1 MGLFSSIKKGL
12 SKAWNGVKKTV
23 KKVAEGVKK
32 VAKKVVTA
40 TPWGKKVW
48 ELGSKAWKGIK
59 KGIGKIASK
68 LGPVGTM
75 ALSFVLAPVVG
86 PALGAMWSSF
96 GAGAAAMATSANA
109 FVATLGSVG
118 QGIFASGNFIG
129 GTIGAM
135 GNAISQ
141 GASNVMAGNFSGAVS
156 SFASNMSA
164 AFTGNAGMAAV
175 HAGAAQASAAAASN
189 IAAGESLFAAEGAA
203 GAAQVAELQATV
215 ASNVNSLNSM
225 GAVGQEALG
234 SLSSEQLTNI
244 QMNNPEAIQTAVDSG
259 INLASPVAP
268 VDPITG
274 QAIQQNPMSVN
285 PTTTDDIFRNQALV
299 DSEVS
304 QFGYSSTALN
314 QQSMVHGNTGVANAA
329 TMGGPTA
336 ANTQL
341 LEQATAVAVT
351 DPLSEVAKRGG
362 QVADLLGGSGEQ
374 GGYQPYVPEAIK
386 STGMGNTSRAQGQGS
401 AGFSL
406 LGGVQGL
413 EESVRRSQG
422 LMFS

>member
-12 SKAWNGVKKTV
+12 SKAWKGVKKHV
-23 KKVAEGVKK
+23 KNIAKGVKK
-32 VAKKVVTA
+32 VAKKVITS

-68 LGPVGTM
+68 LGPVGMM

-109 FVATLGSVG
+109 LVSTLGAVG
-118 QGIFASGNFIG
+118 QGIFAAGNFIG
-129 GTIGAM
+129 GTLGAM

-189 IAAGESLFAAEGAA
+189 IAAGESFFAAEGAA
-203 GAAQVAELQATV
+203 NVAQVAELNAATQSSLTNLGAIDPTMAGQV
-215 ASNVNSLNSM
+215 A
-225 GAVGQEALG
+225 AETG
-234 SLSSEQLTNI
+234 SLASTPEQVSNLG
-244 QMNNPEAIQTAVDSG
+244 QPTAVDAPLPPAPE
-259 INLASPVAP
+259 IPNVADLTGTKF
-268 VDPITG
+268 DPNMFKPQFAPDGSIL
-274 QAIQQNPMSVN
+274 P
-285 PTTTDDIFRNQALV
+285 NQALQSQADISMFGKPV
-299 DSEVS
+299 EQMTLTDMDAYM
-304 QFGYSSTALN
+304 QFGKE
-314 QQSMVHGNTGVANAA
+314 GVV
-329 TMGGPTA
+329 G
-336 ANTQL
+336 ANT
-341 LEQATAVAVT
+341 VT
-351 DPLSEVAKRGG
+351 TPPPTMTENLQEVAKRAG
-362 QVADLLGGSGEQ
+362 QAQDLLGGGGTPDS
-374 GGYQPYVPEAIK
+374 GYQPYVPQAIK
-386 STGMGNTSRAQGQGS
+386 SSAVGNAGRAQGQGS

-422 LMFS
+422 LMFG